1 MRLHN
6 GQIQMNYDYYYE
18 RLHEAQFD
26 RNENI
31 SIQDCECCYGSGKIE
46 FSSCCDVQV
55 IDEVCQECLKTC
67 NIYTETCDECK
78 GEGEI
83 EIESNHEHEKYDRR
97 RDEENE

>member
-1 MRLHN
+1 
-6 GQIQMNYDYYYE
+6 MNFDQYYE

-67 NIYTETCDECK
+67 SIYTDTCDECK

-83 EIESNHEHEKYDRR
+83 EVESNHEHEKYDRR

>member
-1 MRLHN
+1 
-6 GQIQMNYDYYYE
+6 MNFDEYYE

-31 SIQDCECCYGSGKIE
+31 SIKDCECCYGSGKIE
-46 FSSCCDVQV
+46 FSKCCDVEV
-55 IDEVCQECLKTC
+55 IDEVCKECLKTC

-83 EIESNHEHEKYDRR
+83 EIESNHELEDYDRR